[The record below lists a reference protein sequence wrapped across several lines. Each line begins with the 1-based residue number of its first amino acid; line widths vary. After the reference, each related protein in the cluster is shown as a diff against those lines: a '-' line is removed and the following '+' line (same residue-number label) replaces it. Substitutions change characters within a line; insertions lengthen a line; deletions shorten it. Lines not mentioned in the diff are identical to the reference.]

1 MNAVTRPLRV
11 ADLATRR
18 LSDEETVVLAPTGSA
33 VILNEVGAVVLDL
46 CDGSRT
52 VEQIANIVSTSLEG
66 ANEERVQADV
76 RSFVLSLSASGCVVE
91 AT

>member
-1 MNAVTRPLRV
+1 MTAVTRPLRV

-52 VEQIANIVSTSLEG
+52 VEQIANIVSTTLAG

-76 RSFVLSLSASGCVVE
+76 RSFVASLTASGCVVE
-91 AT
+91 AS